1 MNLKKEMLVQRK
13 TMISKIP
20 SALIRK
26 KLNMSQILQKK
37 KKRKKRFLLQ
47 ELKLSKNISL
57 SRLPN
62 YRVSGKT
69 VHTFVI

>member
-37 KKRKKRFLLQ
+37 ERRKRRFLLQ
-47 ELKLSKNISL
+47 ELKLSKNRSL

-62 YRVSGKT
+62 
-69 VHTFVI
+69 

>member
-13 TMISKIP
+13 NMISKIP

-37 KKRKKRFLLQ
+37 KKRKRRFLLQ
-47 ELKLSKNISL
+47 ELKLSKNRSL

-62 YRVSGKT
+62 
-69 VHTFVI
+69 